1 MTAIRYPTVR
11 YLPTAGYRLLQA
23 VLSRGSLPA
32 GILLIWLLVTPGVS
46 AATLQRKTLAGWQK
60 YVRLTEER
68 VERELAQETWEDL
81 EEVGGDKV
89 KLVRMYTVDKRGR
102 RVTADGGMIHHWKA
116 NVFIPGAT
124 LAEVLEF
131 LQTYDQHHRFF
142 REVEQS
148 RLISREGDT
157 FRIFYRL
164 RKKKVVTAVYNTEH
178 TVVYQLL
185 GPRRACSRSVATRIA
200 ELEAPGTPAEK
211 EKPPGK
217 DRGFLWRANGYW
229 RLAERQGRGVVIG
242 WESISL
248 SRSIPLGLGW
258 LVKPF
263 VESVPRSSAV
273 DVLGS
278 IRHNLKK

>member
-1 MTAIRYPTVR
+1 MMANCYAAIR
-11 YLPTAGYRLLQA
+11 RLSLQA
-23 VLSRGSLPA
+23 VLYPGSLLA
-32 GILLIWLLVTPGVS
+32 GVSVILLLVAPGVS

-68 VERELAQETWEDL
+68 VERELAQERWEDL
-81 EEVGGDKV
+81 EEVSGKV
-89 KLVRMYTVDKRGR
+89 KLARMRTVDKNGR
-102 RVTADGGMIHHWKA
+102 RVTADGGMIHHWKSS
-116 NVFIPGAT
+116 VFIPGVT
-124 LAEVLEF
+124 LEEVLKF
-131 LQTYDQHHRFF
+131 VQSYDQHHRFF

-164 RKKKVVTAVYNTEH
+164 KKKKVVTAVYNTEH

-185 GPRRACSRSVATRIA
+185 GPGRACSRSVATRIA

-217 DRGFLWRANGYW
+217 GRGFLWQTNGYW
-229 RLAERQGRGVVIG
+229 RLAERQGRGVVVE

-278 IRHNLKK
+278 IRDNLKK

>member
-1 MTAIRYPTVR
+1 MIAIRYPAIR
-11 YLPTAGYRLLQA
+11 CPLLQA
-23 VLSRGSLPA
+23 VLSQGSLPA
-32 GILLIWLLVTPGVS
+32 AVLVILLLVAPGVS

-68 VERELAQETWEDL
+68 VGRELARETWEDL
-81 EEVGGDKV
+81 DEVGGGNV
-89 KLVRMYTVDKRGR
+89 QLGRMRTVDKDGR
-102 RVTADGGMIHHWKA
+102 RVTADGGMIHHWKGS
-116 NVFIPGAT
+116 VFIPGAT
-124 LAEVLEF
+124 LAEVLKF

-148 RLISREGDT
+148 RLISRKGDT

-164 RKKKVVTAVYNTEH
+164 KRKKVITAVYNTEH
-178 TVVYQLL
+178 TAIYQRH
-185 GPRRACSRSVATRIA
+185 GPQRVSSRSVATRIA
-200 ELEAPGTPAEK
+200 ELKAPGTPAEK

-229 RLAERQGRGVVIG
+229 RLAERQGRGVVVE
-242 WESISL
+242 WESVSL

-263 VESVPRSSAV
+263 VESVPRYSAV

-278 IRHNLKK
+278 IRDNLKK

>member
-11 YLPTAGYRLLQA
+11 YSPTVRYPLLQA
-23 VLSRGSLPA
+23 ALSRGSLPA
-32 GILLIWLLVTPGVS
+32 CILLIWLLVAPGVS
-46 AATLQRKTLAGWQK
+46 AATLQRKTMAGWQK

-68 VERELAQETWEDL
+68 VERELAQESWEDL
-81 EEVGGDKV
+81 EEVSDKV

-116 NVFIPGAT
+116 SVFIPGAT

-157 FRIFYRL
+157 FRIFYRIK
-164 RKKKVVTAVYNTEH
+164 KKKVVTAVYNTEH

-217 DRGFLWRANGYW
+217 DRGFLWQSNGYW

-263 VESVPRSSAV
+263 VESVPRSAAV

-278 IRHNLKK
+278 IRDNLKK